1 MQLFNFSF
9 FSITGR
15 DIDLDS
21 SNNEWFALE
30 MIILLFLEEVAS
42 NPTIEPPELTQDW
55 ETDSWRAQTKPCTH
69 QDPGERR
76 SDPAR
81 N

>member
-1 MQLFNFSF
+1 MVVIVPSNISF

-21 SNNEWFALE
+21 SNIEWFALE

-42 NPTIEPPELTQDW
+42 NPTTEPRELTQDW
-55 ETDSWRAQTKPCTH
+55 ETVS
-69 QDPGERR
+69 
-76 SDPAR
+76 
-81 N
+81 